1 MTLARSLMEVLPLH
15 LDFSDLEPKQEPI
28 VPRFYPVMLHKVN
41 GAWNEFYLGS
51 VVTHLPLL
59 DWCRMKGYKLVRQFI
74 GSRDARPEERTNLL

>member
-1 MTLARSLMEVLPLH
+1 MTLARSSTHLPLH
-15 LDFSDLEPKQEPI
+15 LDFSDLEPKQETPI

-41 GAWNEFYLGS
+41 GVWNEFYLGS

-59 DWCRMKGYKLVRQFI
+59 DWCQMKGYKLVRQFI